1 MSYKNYLAIEN
12 EELGMSNKENKTLIA
27 PQVAEQLEENIFS
40 IPWGHHRLLIDK
52 FLGQPQKAL
61 FFVRQTIQNGWSRD
75 MLLNFVNTDLYES
88 VNLILLILDSW
99 GDMWFL
105 VIIF

>member
-12 EELGMSNKENKTLIA
+12 EELGMSNMEDDSIT

-61 FFVRQTIQNGWSRD
+61 FFVRQTIQNG
-75 MLLNFVNTDLYES
+75 
-88 VNLILLILDSW
+88 
-99 GDMWFL
+99 
-105 VIIF
+105 